1 MKPILVLSIL
11 GAVLA
16 HAQTPSVLTLEE
28 CIRKALA
35 VPSAV
40 SIARIDRQIADRDRS
55 IARAG
60 FLPQLNGTLGYNYTS
75 PSKLDPGEFSFVA
88 QNAIHEYIGLGHIMQ
103 EIDTSG
109 RIRAE
114 VARALANQRA
124 AQASTAIAE
133 RDLKRAVSAAYYRLL
148 LSRRLAVA
156 DHGQRAIEL
165 VAAHHALPE
174 QLAVLGTF
182 GLGLESDVVS

>member
-156 DHGQRAIEL
+156 
-165 VAAHHALPE
+165 
-174 QLAVLGTF
+174 
-182 GLGLESDVVS
+182 LESSLTESQNF